1 MGRSW
6 RIKKTAA
13 KLREGSG
20 PPKVRVT
27 STLYRSHAALED
39 QLTRV
44 MGCQGSESTY
54 AVRGCAPVGIRIGHR
69 STRRYFPSLVGC

>member
-44 MGCQGSESTY
+44 MGCQKY
-54 AVRGCAPVGIRIGHR
+54 ACRARLRACGDQDWTPID
-69 STRRYFPSLVGC
+69 T